1 MAQKNNAY
9 NNLKTRGNTQDD
21 IFLSIN
27 KSVTATVVM
36 AANSKLSPGDALVS
50 IDGGKTFTP
59 AYLDEYDDTKVD
71 YALGAKVVSGGHIF
85 KALVATPEADSI
97 DDNTK
102 WKDEGV
108 FVINGAAMI
117 TFESETKDVEES
129 FKCAV
134 AVDCE
139 LLAPAMYKFNE
150 SCRVAGFPN
159 ILMK

>member
-1 MAQKNNAY
+1 MQKNSAY
-9 NNLKTRGNTQDD
+9 NNLNTRGNTQDD

-27 KSVTATVVM
+27 KSVTAIVVM

-50 IDGGKTFTP
+50 IDGGKTFIP
-59 AYLDEYDDTKVD
+59 AFLDEYDDTKAD
-71 YALGAKVVSGGHIF
+71 YAIGAKVVSGGHIF
-85 KALVATPEADSI
+85 NALVDTPEADSI

-117 TFESETKDVEES
+117 TFERETKDDEES

>member
-1 MAQKNNAY
+1 MQKNNAY
-9 NNLKTRGNTQDD
+9 QKLTTRGNTQDD

-36 AANSKLSPGDALVS
+36 AANSKLSPGDALLS
-50 IDGGKTFTP
+50 TDGGKTFTP
-59 AYLDEYDDTKVD
+59 AFLDEYDDTKAD

-85 KALVATPEADSI
+85 KALVATPEVDTIA
-97 DDNTK
+97 DNTK

-117 TFESETKDVEES
+117 TFERETKDVEES

>member
-1 MAQKNNAY
+1 MQKNNAY
-9 NNLKTRGNTQDD
+9 QELTTRGNTQDD

-50 IDGGKTFTP
+50 TDGGKTFTP
-59 AYLDEYDDTKVD
+59 AYLDEYDDTKAD

-117 TFESETKDVEES
+117 TFERETKEIEES

>member
-1 MAQKNNAY
+1 MQKNNAY
-9 NNLKTRGNTQDD
+9 QKLTTRGNTQDD

-50 IDGGKTFTP
+50 TDGGKTFTP
-59 AYLDEYDDTKVD
+59 AFLDEYDDTKAD
-71 YALGAKVVSGGHIF
+71 YALWAKVVSGGHIF

-117 TFESETKDVEES
+117 TFERETKEIEES

>member
-1 MAQKNNAY
+1 MSQKNSAY

-21 IFLSIN
+21 IFLSIK
-27 KSVTATVVM
+27 KSVTATVVL

-50 IDGGKTFTP
+50 SDGGKTFTP
-59 AYLDEYDDTKVD
+59 AYLDEYDDTKAD
-71 YALGAKVVSGGHIF
+71 YVLGAKVVSAGHIF
-85 KALVATPEADSI
+85 KALVDTPAVDTI

-108 FVINGAAMI
+108 FVINGAVMI
-117 TFESETKDVEES
+117 TFERETKDVEES

>member
-1 MAQKNNAY
+1 MQQKNAY

-36 AANSKLSPGDALVS
+36 AANSKLSPGDALLS

-59 AYLDEYDDTKVD
+59 AYLDEYDDTKAD
-71 YALGAKVVSGGHIF
+71 YELGVKVVSGGHIF
-85 KALVATPEADSI
+85 KALVDTPEADSI
-97 DDNTK
+97 DDNAK

-117 TFESETKDVEES
+117 TFERETKDVEES